1 MHFIQLRLELFCE
14 NVVFIKYV
22 FMYMHLL
29 CVYECMHPKSQYKVF
44 FSYSWVIVK
53 KKFKSH

>member
-1 MHFIQLRLELFCE
+1 MHSIQLRLALFCE

-29 CVYECMHPKSQYKVF
+29 FVYECMHPKTQYKVF
-44 FSYSWVIVK
+44 FFFLLLGHSQEKI
-53 KKFKSH
+53 

>member
-1 MHFIQLRLELFCE
+1 MHFIQLWLALFFE

-29 CVYECMHPKSQYKVF
+29 C
-44 FSYSWVIVK
+44 I
-53 KKFKSH
+53 

>member
-1 MHFIQLRLELFCE
+1 MHFIQLQLALFCE

-29 CVYECMHPKSQYKVF
+29 CVYECMNPKPQYKVF

-53 KKFKSH
+53 KKF

>member
-22 FMYMHLL
+22 FMYMHLFA
-29 CVYECMHPKSQYKVF
+29 MHMNNGHLFY
-44 FSYSWVIVK
+44 
-53 KKFKSH
+53 